1 MKTAF
6 PFAAAL
12 LLFTAVACSK
22 DDAAVDP
29 EGTVSLNML
38 NYENG
43 GTQLGNM
50 NLRIDS
56 SDNFS
61 CVNCKIAEMGPVSGL
76 SAIDRHI
83 FTNLAPR
90 VAVKEGYG
98 YAVYRDDD
106 IVEFPSGAKA
116 MLADAVYY
124 RMRVESRL
132 TDSETHESMGA
143 HVKYIATRAE
153 RYSLPMPDA
162 NEYDMSGSYQY
173 WVTELPLDKIDEMF
187 VDRPLTIEQIGTPEG
202 EMVLISRP
210 NYGGDTSGYY
220 RLYLRQKDVWSYVSI
235 LIGY

>member
-61 CVNCKIAEMGPVSGL
+61 CVNCKIA
-76 SAIDRHI
+76 
-83 FTNLAPR
+83 
-90 VAVKEGYG
+90 K
-98 YAVYRDDD
+98 
-106 IVEFPSGAKA
+106 
-116 MLADAVYY
+116 
-124 RMRVESRL
+124 
-132 TDSETHESMGA
+132 
-143 HVKYIATRAE
+143 
-153 RYSLPMPDA
+153 
-162 NEYDMSGSYQY
+162 
-173 WVTELPLDKIDEMF
+173 WVP
-187 VDRPLTIEQIGTPEG
+187 
-202 EMVLISRP
+202 
-210 NYGGDTSGYY
+210 
-220 RLYLRQKDVWSYVSI
+220 
-235 LIGY
+235 